1 MGKLLITITFIIL
14 LAFTEEVFS
23 NHGRRL
29 SGALNVSE
37 SWVINTAAEYAVYK
51 GDKFID
57 LGTADYLANK
67 LGVSVETIRFRST
80 PAYKKRVTDDALITV
95 RIEDD

>member
-1 MGKLLITITFIIL
+1 M
-14 LAFTEEVFS
+14 
-23 NHGRRL
+23 
-29 SGALNVSE
+29 
-37 SWVINTAAEYAVYK
+37 AAEYAVYK
-51 GDKFID
+51 GDQFIG

-80 PAYKKRVTDDALITV
+80 PTYKKRVTDDALITV